1 MFLYL
6 LRQQQKRE
14 NVQSLIFLLKG
25 PCEGDSGGP
34 LFQQETTEEGF
45 TKSSLIGI
53 VAGGLGC
60 GINIPIWYTR
70 VSEIHDKYLRSKS
83 NFFNKHIL
91 LILK

>member
-1 MFLYL
+1 M
-6 LRQQQKRE
+6 
-14 NVQSLIFLLKG
+14 IFFLKG

-60 GINIPIWYTR
+60 GINIPTWYTR
-70 VSEIHDKYLRSKS
+70 VSEIHDKYLLLKS
-83 NFFNKHIL
+83 NFFNTHTL
-91 LILK
+91 NILK